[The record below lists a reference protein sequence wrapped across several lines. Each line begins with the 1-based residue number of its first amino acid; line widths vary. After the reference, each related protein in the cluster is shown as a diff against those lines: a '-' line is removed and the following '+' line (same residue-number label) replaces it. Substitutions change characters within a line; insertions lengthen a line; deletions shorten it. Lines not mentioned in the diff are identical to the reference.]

1 MTDRKAYFKE
11 YTEKNKQKIKEQKK
25 EYYEINKEK
34 IKERKKEY
42 REANKEQIK
51 EYRKE
56 YYEINK
62 EKIKERK
69 KEYREANKEQ
79 IKEHSKEYSENHK
92 EQRKEYY
99 EKNKEQIKE
108 KRKEYIK
115 EYSENH
121 KEQRK
126 EYSKEYREN
135 NKEKIKE
142 YCEANKQKIKEQMKE
157 YTKCRSCKLFQT
169 RSKTKYLCSYC
180 NPDKPT
186 RQKTKEMRVK
196 TFLEECNY
204 KFIHNRKCNLDGS
217 CQTYYP
223 DFLID
228 CNTFFLIIECDE
240 DAHKSYPIDCEKM
253 RENNICYALGLPC
266 VFLRFN
272 PDKKKVKMKVKEK
285 VLKSY
290 IEYYMN
296 RESMNNEVQYLFY

>member
-11 YTEKNKQKIKEQKK
+11 Y
-25 EYYEINKEK
+25 YENNKEH
-34 IKERKKEY
+34 I
-42 REANKEQIK
+42 
-51 EYRKE
+51 
-56 YYEINK
+56 
-62 EKIKERK
+62 
-69 KEYREANKEQ
+69 
-79 IKEHSKEYSENHK
+79 
-92 EQRKEYY
+92 KEYY
-99 EKNKEQIKE
+99 EKNKEQKKAYIKEWYENNKEHIKE
-108 KRKEYIK
+108 KK
-115 EYSENH
+115 
-121 KEQRK
+121 K

-135 NKEKIKE
+135 NKEKVKEYKKEYREANKEKIKE
-142 YCEANKQKIKEQMKE
+142 YYENNKDKIKEYREKNKEHIKEYQKEYDKEYREANKDKLKEKHKE
-157 YTKCRSCKLFQT
+157 YSKCRSCKLFST
-169 RSKTKYLCSYC
+169 NKKSKYLCSYC

-204 KFIHNRKCNLDGS
+204 DYIYNRKCNLDGS

-272 PDKKKVKMKVKEK
+272 PDKKKVKMKVKEQ

-290 IEYYMN
+290 IDYYICQ
-296 RESMNNEVQYLFY
+296 ESMNNEVQYLFY